1 MYHSV
6 LVPLD
11 GSSFGEHALPL
22 AVSIA
27 RRANATLQLVHV
39 ATTLDAAYGEA
50 LLVPDP
56 DLEFM
61 LETRQKAYLERMVG
75 RVKSLAELPV
85 SSVLLHGETASA
97 IRQHAVK
104 EKVDLVVMTTHGRG
118 AMARFWLGSVADE
131 MVRHLPIPIL
141 LVRPGEGEP
150 MWGHEPVL
158 KHILLPLD
166 GTPLAEQMLEP
177 AVALGG
183 LMAADYTLLRAVKPV
198 LPLANPPEGASF
210 GNSVAKLLKRIEIAH
225 EQLCREAR
233 AYLTQVAGRLQAR
246 DLNVHTRVMVEDPPG
261 RAIIEASQPA
271 DIDLIALATHGRR
284 GLSRLVL
291 GSVADKVIRGAAVP
305 VLVQRP
311 AEA

>member
-27 RRANATLQLVHV
+27 RRANAALQLVHV

-50 LLVPDP
+50 MLVPDP
-56 DLEFM
+56 DLELI

-75 RVKSLAELPV
+75 RVKSFAELPV
-85 SSVLLHGETASA
+85 SSVLLRGETASA
-97 IRQHAVK
+97 IRLHAVK
-104 EKVDLVVMTTHGRG
+104 EKVDLVVMTTHGRS
-118 AMARFWLGSVADE
+118 AMGRFWLGSVADE

-141 LVRPGEGEP
+141 LVRPREGEP
-150 MWGHEPVL
+150 TWEHEPVL

-177 AVALGG
+177 AVALGS
-183 LMAADYTLLRAVKPV
+183 LMAADYTLLRAVKLA

-210 GNSVAKLLKRIEIAH
+210 DDRVAKLLKRIEIAH

-233 AYLTQVAGRLQAR
+233 AYLQQVAGRLQAR

-271 DIDLIALATHGRR
+271 EIDLIALATHGRR

-291 GSVADKVIRGAAVP
+291 GSVADKVIRGATVP